1 MTIAQPAAPSQTIQ
15 GIIQAFATHKHHL
28 SEDQAQ
34 ILVREV
40 GLDPLRQLFRGD
52 SDAQQSQRR
61 ELFFLARVMERL
73 ENNNM
78 AITIDEA
85 RALVDAVGAK
95 ALGQRLLDAF
105 QDRNPAALRALQLQI
120 EGLRRPKDSDPAP
133 SEAPAPAAGTERP
146 APSAAPMG
154 RQPIHR
160 TTLAPP
166 VARQVHTDDRAP
178 SEPVSPTRRPAAPQ
192 GNVRPL
198 NPPARQRA
206 DHDTPS
212 PGGPEVSS
220 RDNAPP
226 SDRHMADAQAGA
238 GERRYDQHSCY
249 GKDVAVTFECTPNRD
264 RTANTVNI
272 KVAKAKGTTCKQ
284 GVDWNNGIT
293 IALEPHE
300 VQTVLA
306 VLWGMGDKV
315 RYAGHGHD
323 NQKWFQ
329 IEESTGDYAGAIRLT
344 VAHGQDRRHIN
355 IGHTDVAEVVGIF
368 VRAAVTQLR
377 MPSNLLPATC
387 RRAFDLYQKN
397 ADRRGSNQG
406 GQQQGQQRRA
416 G

>member
-1 MTIAQPAAPSQTIQ
+1 MTVAQQAGPSQTIQ
-15 GIIQAFATHKHHL
+15 GIIQAFAGHKHHL
-28 SEDQAQ
+28 SEDQAK
-34 ILVREV
+34 ILLHEV
-40 GLDPLRQLFRGD
+40 GIDTLRGLFRGD
-52 SDAQQSQRR
+52 NEALQAQRR
-61 ELFFLARVMERL
+61 EYFFLARVMARL
-73 ENNNM
+73 QENRMPVNLE
-78 AITIDEA
+78 EA
-85 RALVDAVGAK
+85 RALMQSVGVQ

-105 QDRNPAALRALQLQI
+105 QDRNPAAVRALQLQI
-120 EGLRRPKDSDPAP
+120 ESLRRQADPEPAP
-133 SEAPAPAAGTERP
+133 EPSAPAEPAAQTSGG
-146 APSAAPMG
+146 AAPLG

-160 TTLAPP
+160 TSLAPP
-166 VARQVHTDDRAP
+166 VAR
-178 SEPVSPTRRPAAPQ
+178 PVQTTQPGQAEDVTPTQPPAARP

-198 NPPARQRA
+198 NSQARPRQQDDAPAPRG
-206 DHDTPS
+206 HD
-212 PGGPEVSS
+212 EVSS
-220 RDNAPP
+220 RDNAPAG
-226 SDRHMADAQAGA
+226 DRHMADAQAGA

-272 KVAKAKGTTCKQ
+272 KVAKAKGATCKQ
-284 GVDWNNGIT
+284 GVDWANGIT

-344 VAHGQDRRHIN
+344 VAHGQERRHIN

-397 ADRRGSNQG
+397 ADRRGQG
-406 GQQQGQQRRA
+406 QGQGQQRRA

>member
-1 MTIAQPAAPSQTIQ
+1 MTLAQQTAPTSTLQ
-15 GIIQAFATHKHHL
+15 GLIQAFGNHQHHL

-40 GLDPLRQLFRGD
+40 GIEPLRELFRGE
-52 SDAQQSQRR
+52 SDELKSRRR
-61 ELFFLARVMERL
+61 EIYFLARVMDRL
-73 ENNNM
+73 EQGQLPV
-78 AITIDEA
+78 TLDEA
-85 RALVDAVGAK
+85 RALTAKFGAQ
-95 ALGQRLLDAF
+95 ALGQRLQDAF
-105 QDRNPAALRALQLQI
+105 QNRNHAALKALQLQI
-120 EGLRRPKDSDPAP
+120 DALRREADPEPGTTGSPTQPQGSPAP
-133 SEAPAPAAGTERP
+133 
-146 APSAAPMG
+146 AAPMG
-154 RQPIHR
+154 REPIHR

-166 VARQVHTDDRAP
+166 VARQVHTTAP
-178 SEPVSPTRRPAAPQ
+178 GDGETVTSTRPPTARQNNVRSIDTPARQQRQQPAAPS
-192 GNVRPL
+192 GG
-198 NPPARQRA
+198 
-206 DHDTPS
+206 HDEP
-212 PGGPEVSS
+212 SS

-226 SDRHMADAQAGA
+226 NERQINEAQAGA

-272 KVAKAKGTTCKQ
+272 KVAKAKGATCKQ

-293 IALEPHE
+293 ISLEPHE

-306 VLWGMGDKV
+306 VLWGMGDNV

-329 IEESTGDYAGAIRLT
+329 IQESTGDYAGAIRLT
-344 VAHGQDRRHIN
+344 VAHGQERRHIN

-377 MPSNLLPATC
+377 IPSNLLPPTC
-387 RRAFDLYQKN
+387 RRAYDLFQKN
-397 ADRRGSNQG
+397 ADRRAASQ
-406 GQQQGQQRRA
+406 GQQQRRT